1 MNTGA
6 IGAISTHVNS
16 LSTGVNAPV
25 VAGNLSEGQVV
36 DGLVGAVGLAE
47 GMASIANRGN
57 PARVGRKSATY
68 SAE

>member
-47 GMASIANRGN
+47 GMASRQMGSDTINLLY
-57 PARVGRKSATY
+57 Y
-68 SAE
+68 SHFIV